1 MFSRRFVVSNFFLGL
16 LVGCSSPKPNA
27 INKLTIGLVGYGE
40 EKESLARKY
49 DQLKAHLSDQTH
61 SIIELE
67 PTFNEVKA
75 LEQIKRHTWS
85 LVFAPAGLAAI
96 AISKQQY
103 VPIFALQGA
112 ANLHS
117 VLVVKND
124 SPAQKILDLQNRK
137 VALGQVGSATGYY
150 LPIYD
155 LYGLMLSEIV
165 FASTPKNV
173 LELIENGTVEAGGL
187 SKIEYERYSR
197 ELGQEK
203 FRILHTSSKG
213 VPSGAVLLSPT
224 IESSQAEI
232 IANAMKSA
240 SPAIMQEAG
249 YIPNAPIPDY
259 KFLIKVVER
268 VRPIVTRINQKPAP
282 LYEEGGQL

>member
-16 LVGCSSPKPNA
+16 LVSCSSPKTNA

-40 EKESLARKY
+40 EKDFLDRKY
-49 DQLKAHLSDQTH
+49 ERLKAHLSAQTN

-85 LVFAPAGLAAI
+85 LVFAQAGLAAI
-96 AISKQQY
+96 AISKEQY
-103 VPIFALQGA
+103 VPIFALQGS

-155 LYGLMLSEIV
+155 LYGLTLSEIV
-165 FASTPKNV
+165 FASTPKNI
-173 LELIENGTVEAGGL
+173 LELIEDGTVAAGGL
-187 SKIEYERYSR
+187 SKIEYERFSR

-203 FRILHTSSKG
+203 FRILHTSSQG
-213 VPSGAVLLSPT
+213 VPSGVVLLSPT
-224 IESSQAEI
+224 IERNQGEI

-240 SPAIMQEAG
+240 SPAIIQEAG

-259 KFLIKVVER
+259 KFLIKVVDR